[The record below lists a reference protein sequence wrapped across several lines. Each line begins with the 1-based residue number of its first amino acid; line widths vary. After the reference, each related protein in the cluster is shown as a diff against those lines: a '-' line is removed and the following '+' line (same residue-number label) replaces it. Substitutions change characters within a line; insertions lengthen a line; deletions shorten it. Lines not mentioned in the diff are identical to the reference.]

1 MQISFLAF
9 RLAIEEC
16 HLKSSGYSAASRAT
30 GLCEKKFGWG
40 WREEWKGRPEYGMR
54 LLMVAISD
62 SELRLLL
69 LLGAEFFILCDDTL
83 IG

>member
-16 HLKSSGYSAASRAT
+16 HLKSSECSAATR
-30 GLCEKKFGWG
+30 LCEKKWA
-40 WREEWKGRPEYGMR
+40 EEGKEERLEYGMR

-62 SELRLLL
+62 PELRLLL
-69 LLGAEFFILCDDTL
+69 LLLGAKFFILCDNTL

>member
-1 MQISFLAF
+1 MGTLLRHARRDCVKRSWVGGGG
-9 RLAIEEC
+9 
-16 HLKSSGYSAASRAT
+16 KSGKAA
-30 GLCEKKFGWG
+30 
-40 WREEWKGRPEYGMR
+40 RPEYGMR